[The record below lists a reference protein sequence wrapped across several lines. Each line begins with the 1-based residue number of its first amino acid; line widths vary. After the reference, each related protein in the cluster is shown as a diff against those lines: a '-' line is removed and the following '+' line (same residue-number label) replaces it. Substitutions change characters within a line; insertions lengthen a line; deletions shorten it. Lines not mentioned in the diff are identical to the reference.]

1 MYPKMVSQQGAKINT
16 QIGPEKPKNLLI
28 SVALIGMEALGIWLL
43 FAQSVFAILSGDYA
57 NLVASLFLAGFL
69 FFTALWVSNISLGLF
84 RLHYWSRTAAIV
96 LQLLIGSIAAASF
109 SGIYGSPLIG
119 FALLLPSAF
128 CLFLLFTKSLRDGF
142 RRS

>member
-1 MYPKMVSQQGAKINT
+1 MYPKMLSQQGAKINT

-43 FAQSVFAILSGDYA
+43 FAQSVFAIIRGDYA

-69 FFTALWVSNISLGLF
+69 FFTALWVSNISIGLF
-84 RLHYWSRTAAIV
+84 KRRYWSRTAAIV
-96 LQLLIGSIAAASF
+96 LQLLIGSISAASF
-109 SGIYGSPLIG
+109 SGIYASPLIG
-119 FALLLPSAF
+119 FALLIPSAI
-128 CLFLLFTKSLRDGF
+128 CLLLLFTKSLSESF

>member
-1 MYPKMVSQQGAKINT
+1 MLSQQGAKINT

-43 FAQSVFAILSGDYA
+43 FAQSLFAIITGDYA

-69 FFTALWVSNISLGLF
+69 FFAGLWVSNICLGLY
-84 RLHYWSRTAAIV
+84 RLRTWSRTAAIV

-109 SGIYGSPLIG
+109 SGIYGSPVIG
-119 FALLLPSAF
+119 FGLLIPSAF
-128 CLFLLFTKSLRDGF
+128 CLLLLFTKSLRDGF
-142 RRS
+142 SKS